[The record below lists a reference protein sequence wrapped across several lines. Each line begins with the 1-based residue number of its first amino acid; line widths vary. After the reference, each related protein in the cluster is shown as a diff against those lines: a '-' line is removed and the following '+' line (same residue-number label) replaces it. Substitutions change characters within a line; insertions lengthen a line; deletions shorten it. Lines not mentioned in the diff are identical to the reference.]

1 MPTSGLFPR
10 WATSLPHSLAA
21 PHSRSHAPAA
31 SPTHLTFWAW
41 RRAERG
47 AVPPAPHSLN
57 QAAAPPPYSP
67 DHSTCH
73 PTQGGHL
80 LTLGQPRP
88 FCRPENFP
96 FLGFSG
102 IPPPFQRP
110 TANPSA
116 VTPWA
121 QPTSDPR
128 TPMGIKNLGGGFPGH
143 RLWALPQGFWFRRS
157 GVGPENVHFSQ
168 VRRQCLCC
176 WSRDPTLR
184 ASVPIL
190 SLPRM
195 PAFLVSPP
203 SRVLIRTILT
213 CLFRPLSSSLMA
225 AVTPPFTPHRALPP
239 TDYPL
244 CTVLAFFV
252 SSSPSLLSPE
262 SMADTPWPT
271 GRCPHCP

>member
-1 MPTSGLFPR
+1 MKDRQSRALQGVQQSLRLMPTSGLFPR

-128 TPMGIKNLGGGFPGH
+128 TPMGIKNLGGAFP
-143 RLWALPQGFWFRRS
+143 ATDS
-157 GVGPENVHFSQ
+157 GPCPRVSGSGGLEWGLRMCISPKFVGNAYAAGPE
-168 VRRQCLCC
+168 
-176 WSRDPTLR
+176 T
-184 ASVPIL
+184 
-190 SLPRM
+190 
-195 PAFLVSPP
+195 
-203 SRVLIRTILT
+203 
-213 CLFRPLSSSLMA
+213 PL
-225 AVTPPFTPHRALPP
+225 
-239 TDYPL
+239 
-244 CTVLAFFV
+244 
-252 SSSPSLLSPE
+252 
-262 SMADTPWPT
+262 
-271 GRCPHCP
+271 